1 MSSED
6 PRILL
11 AEAFS
16 RNAAG
21 DARGAADLARRAL
34 AAAPDAPPVLG
45 AAAMLLAA
53 AEPLEA
59 LDLAR
64 RLADR
69 EPANPGAYALLAK
82 IHADLPRDVEG
93 IATFQG
99 FARRDLP
106 GDARR
111 AVLAALAALTNRAGD
126 AAGALAILDTLG
138 PTADREI
145 EYSRLLYTLYARD
158 MTDADVMALKRRYDA
173 RDPAMPVA
181 RAAARNRIPR
191 IGFLGS
197 NLGTINYMALLAP
210 LLTAFDRA
218 AFEIELIALTPIQ
231 GAMAEFYRA
240 LDLNV
245 VLATD
250 PARAAETVAARGI
263 DLLIEMDDILA
274 AAGRPALRRRPAR
287 AHASWFNMTGPAADP
302 AYDAS
307 IGNAALYPDATA
319 ALYAETRICLPADAF
334 VYDPEFASLRPPAP
348 SPAPCERNGYVTFGS
363 LAQMYKIGALCL
375 DLWAAALRAAPAA
388 RFHLANAAMEE
399 PAASSRFVAA
409 MGARGIDPARITTG
423 VEKNW
428 PSYLRGYAK
437 IDLAFATFPIPGGTT
452 MFEAAWQGVPT
463 LACRG
468 GHALTRIG
476 DWLAAATDAPWTAC
490 ADAGAFAARAAE
502 LAADPSRLIAARR
515 EWRDRL
521 RAKSR
526 TDTPRVARAM
536 EDAFRAIL
544 AVKGES
550 A

>member
-1 MSSED
+1 MSSDD

-21 DARGAADLARRAL
+21 DARGAADLARQAL
-34 AAAPDAPPVLG
+34 NAAPDAPPVLG

-53 AEPLEA
+53 VDPLEA
-59 LDLAR
+59 LALAR

-69 EPANPGAYALLAK
+69 DPANPGAYALLAK
-82 IHADLPRDVEG
+82 IHADLPRDAEG
-93 IATFQG
+93 IESFAG

-106 GDARR
+106 ADARR

-126 AAGALAILDTLG
+126 AAGALAILETLG

-145 EYSRLLYTLYARD
+145 EYSRLLYALYARD

-173 RDPAMPVA
+173 RDPAVPVTRVA
-181 RAAARNRIPR
+181 PRNRIPR
-191 IGFLGS
+191 IGFFGS
-197 NLGTINYMALLAP
+197 NLGTINYMALFAP
-210 LLTAFDRA
+210 LLAAFDRA
-218 AFEIELIALTPIQ
+218 AFETELIALTPIQ

-240 LDLNV
+240 LNLNV
-245 VLATD
+245 VHAAD
-250 PARAAETVAARGI
+250 PARAAETIAARGV

-307 IGNAALYPDATA
+307 FGNSALYPDATA
-319 ALYAETRICLPADAF
+319 PLYAEARICLPADAF
-334 VYDPEFASLRPPAP
+334 VYDPEFAALRPPSP
-348 SPAPCERNGYVTFGS
+348 SPAPCERNGYVTFGA
-363 LAQMYKIGALCL
+363 LAQMYKIGAPCL

-388 RFHLANAAMEE
+388 RFHLANAAMAE
-399 PAASSRFVAA
+399 PAAASRFVAA
-409 MGARGIDPARITTG
+409 MAARGIEPARITID
-423 VEKNW
+423 VEKGW
-428 PSYLRGYAK
+428 PGYLRGYAK

-502 LAADPSRLIAARR
+502 LAADPARLIAARKSWR
-515 EWRDRL
+515 EQL
-521 RAKSR
+521 RAKSL

-536 EDAFRAIL
+536 EDAFRRIL
-544 AVKGES
+544 AAKGES